1 MIPPEPVFLDRDG
14 VINENRSDYVRR
26 VSQWKPFPG
35 VFTAVSRLCAA
46 SHPVIVVTNQSGIG
60 RGFFSGEDLFQIH
73 SRMRALLEAEGG
85 RFSGIY
91 HCPHAPWDRCRCR
104 KPETGMIEAA
114 RRDLVLSTGGW
125 IAGDA
130 ATDIELGVRAGLKTV
145 MVLTG
150 RGVSQLEKI
159 RNNNGP
165 MPDFV
170 VDDLAGAVELI
181 LSYSKV

>member
-1 MIPPEPVFLDRDG
+1 
-14 VINENRSDYVRR
+14 
-26 VSQWKPFPG
+26 
-35 VFTAVSRLCAA
+35 
-46 SHPVIVVTNQSGIG
+46 
-60 RGFFSGEDLFQIH
+60 
-73 SRMRALLEAEGG
+73 
-85 RFSGIY
+85 
-91 HCPHAPWDRCRCR
+91 
-104 KPETGMIEAA
+104 MIEAA